1 MGFDPNEPEQRRRLR
16 EAINAAGIPVSE
28 LWLRYF
34 GIAGDAGEYEV
45 EAYLQGLLSLPPL
58 QRDLLAMAANELI
71 EDTPRPHAPYG
82 DEFDPRRQPGDGD
95 SGEDSAGG
103 SNVTARGVEPGGADA
118 DAGDDDGPR
127 DSGDEN

>member
-16 EAINAAGIPVSE
+16 EAINAAGIPVSA

-71 EDTPRPHAPYG
+71 EDTPRPRAPYG
-82 DEFDPRRQPGDGD
+82 DDLEELPNSRRAEGPDE
-95 SGEDSAGG
+95 SEG
-103 SNVTARGVEPGGADA
+103 SE
-118 DAGDDDGPR
+118 
-127 DSGDEN
+127 

>member
-16 EAINAAGIPVSE
+16 EAINAAGISVSE

-71 EDTPRPHAPYG
+71 NETPRPYAPYG
-82 DEFDPRRQPGDGD
+82 DEFAGDTSPGGVGDP
-95 SGEDSAGG
+95 
-103 SNVTARGVEPGGADA
+103 RGVEPSGTDADDDA
-118 DAGDDDGPR
+118 DAHGGPDGLEE
-127 DSGDEN
+127 SGDGK

>member
-16 EAINAAGIPVSE
+16 EAINAAGISVSE

-71 EDTPRPHAPYG
+71 NETPRQYAPYG
-82 DEFDPRRQPGDGD
+82 DEFAGDTSPGGGGD
-95 SGEDSAGG
+95 L
-103 SNVTARGVEPGGADA
+103 RGVEPSGTDDDHDA
-118 DAGDDDGPR
+118 DAHGGPDGPG
-127 DSGDEN
+127 DSGDGK